1 MSNNPNAFQ
10 SITRNP
16 KLRRLVV
23 GRLLASITE
32 WMWYTVVTVYAFTLA
47 GVGAVG
53 AIGVAAFLPAAFVSP
68 ALGYVIDKY
77 ALERVLTSAF
87 ALRFLAV
94 AVSALSATFFP
105 AVPVLVAVAGVEGV
119 AAMFVRP
126 TTAALLPSIT
136 QRADD
141 MIRAHAALGTT
152 DRVGILIGPVSGGL
166 LLACTSPAI
175 AFTVAALISLGSVA
189 AVMTVRVDAADL
201 LPDAPGEGLRQAL
214 GETTRG
220 LRTVVGSNVRSM
232 TLVILVA
239 FILGASSEVFA
250 VPLAIRFLHWGQAGP
265 GVITAV
271 IAGGGLCGGLLL
283 GAIGNRRL
291 GPWFVVSGAT
301 VAIALSLMAA
311 VPTNVVVLA
320 ACVAFGA
327 GSALMTM
334 AGQVQI
340 QSLVPLSAGGRVLGI
355 IEGLGQFAMAAG
367 AWVTTRIAQVW
378 SLHTSLLALA
388 ALTVLGTLGVGRSLL
403 RTDAIVAET
412 RERAG
417 SLDRIELFAPLSNV
431 LRERIATQLQTEEV
445 TAGDVVIYQGE
456 YGDSFYIVE
465 SGTLEVSIDG
475 RHVRSLG
482 PDDFFGGLALM
493 RDTVRTA
500 TVRATS
506 DCRLWVL
513 PKRAFLTILVGVDS
527 TAKMIDSAAAEREPN
542 MPTVAG
548 DHDAALARTPLLA
561 AVPADTIRD
570 LAASATTQRYDADTV
585 IFRENDHADDAYF
598 IVDGGVEFD
607 QDGERVRTLGP
618 GSLFGEVAVLRPGA
632 TRAATATATAGT
644 VVWRLPGERLRAA
657 VTQTL
662 S

>member
-1 MSNNPNAFQ
+1 MLKNFNAFQ
-10 SITRNP
+10 SITGNA

-23 GRLLASITE
+23 GRLLASIAE
-32 WMWYTVVTVYAFTLA
+32 WMWYTVITVYAFTLA

-53 AIGVAAFLPAAFVSP
+53 AIGVAAFLPAALVSP
-68 ALGYVIDKY
+68 ALGYVIDRY
-77 ALERVLTSAF
+77 TQERVLASAF
-87 ALRFLAV
+87 ALRFLSV
-94 AVSALSATFFP
+94 AVSAVSAMFWP

-141 MIRAHAALGTT
+141 LIRAHAALGTT

-166 LLACTSPAI
+166 LLACTSPGI
-175 AFTVAALISLGSVA
+175 AFTTAALLSLGAVA
-189 AVMTVRVDAADL
+189 AVITLRVDAAGL
-201 LPDAPGEGLRQAL
+201 LRGATSGGLRQAL
-214 GETTRG
+214 GETARG
-220 LRTVVGSNVRSM
+220 LRTVAGPNVRSV

-239 FILGASSEVFA
+239 FVIGAASEVFA
-250 VPLAIRFLHWGQAGP
+250 VPLAMKYLHWGEAGP
-265 GVITAV
+265 GVLTAV
-271 IAGGGLCGGLLL
+271 IAAGGLCGGLAL

-291 GPWFVVSGAT
+291 GPWVVVAGAT
-301 VAIALSLMAA
+301 VGIALTLMAA
-311 VPTNVVVLA
+311 APKNVVVLA
-320 ACVAFGA
+320 GCVAFGA

-334 AGQVQI
+334 ASQVQI
-340 QSLVPLSAGGRVLGI
+340 QSLIPLSAGGRVLGI

-367 AWVTTRIAQVW
+367 AWAITRITQAW
-378 SLHTSLLALA
+378 SLHISLLALA
-388 ALTVLGTLGVGRSLL
+388 GLTVLGTLGIARSLL

-417 SLDRIELFAPLSNV
+417 SLDRIKLFAPLSNV
-431 LRERIATQLQTEEV
+431 LRERIATQLQTDEV

-465 SGTLEVSIDG
+465 SGTLDVSVDG

-527 TAKMIDSAAAEREPN
+527 TAKMIDSAAAEREAN
-542 MPTVAG
+542 MPTVAE
-548 DHDAALARTPLLA
+548 DHNAALARTPLLA

-570 LAASATTQRYDADTV
+570 LAASATTERYDADTV
-585 IFRENDHADDAYF
+585 VFREDDHADDAYF
-598 IVDGGVEFD
+598 IVDGSVEFD
-607 QDGERVRTLGP
+607 QAGERMRTLGP

-644 VVWRLPGERLRAA
+644 VLWRLPGEQLRAA
-657 VTQTL
+657 VAQTL